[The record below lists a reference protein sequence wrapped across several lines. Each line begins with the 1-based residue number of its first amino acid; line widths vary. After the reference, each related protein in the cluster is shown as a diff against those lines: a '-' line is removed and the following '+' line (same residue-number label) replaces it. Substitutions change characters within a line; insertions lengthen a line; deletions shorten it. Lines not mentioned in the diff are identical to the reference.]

1 MRDYAAVN
9 PEIMADRFRLGR
21 TANGAAYSTV
31 IVRESGRSSIP
42 ETAAIDSTRSE
53 GTFEQ
58 GIIRRHVWQHGG
70 LRLRLQPALLIYEGP
85 DKLMSAES
93 RWIDTSGGP
102 HLLLAEE
109 LLPFWRGIEGWRDH
123 RDPSDASDYARA
135 CRASGWLGAI
145 PCHTGEALVLSG
157 DCGPIA
163 WIPNTH
169 QDGGTLVQWIGVDD
183 EASIADVLAGKE
195 LENVLDGPSSE
206 EIEFSTSSSGVLRLF
221 DSAERGDRLEGG
233 SETIRLL
240 PGRYRVRA
248 GYFETR
254 SIMIVVRRIARI

>member
-1 MRDYAAVN
+1 
-9 PEIMADRFRLGR
+9 
-21 TANGAAYSTV
+21 
-31 IVRESGRSSIP
+31 
-42 ETAAIDSTRSE
+42 
-53 GTFEQ
+53 
-58 GIIRRHVWQHGG
+58 
-70 LRLRLQPALLIYEGP
+70 
-85 DKLMSAES
+85 MSAEYK
-93 RWIDTSGGP
+93 WIDTSGGP

-135 CRASGWLGAI
+135 CRVSSWLGAI

-157 DCGPIA
+157 DHGRIA

-169 QDGGTLVQWIGVDD
+169 QDGGGILVQWLGVND

-195 LENVLDGPSSE
+195 VANVLDGPSAE
-206 EIEFSTSSSGVLRLF
+206 EVEFSTSASGVLRLF
-221 DSAERGDRLEGG
+221 DSAERGDKLKSA
-233 SETIRLL
+233 SEIVRLL

-254 SIMIVVRRIARI
+254 SIKIVVRRIARI